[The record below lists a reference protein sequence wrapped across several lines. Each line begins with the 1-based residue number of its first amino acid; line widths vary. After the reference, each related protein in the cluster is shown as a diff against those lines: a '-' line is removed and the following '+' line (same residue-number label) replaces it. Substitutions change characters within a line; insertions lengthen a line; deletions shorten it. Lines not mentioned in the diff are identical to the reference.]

1 MKKNTAKVIA
11 LKAIVNSI
19 LDIEVDNPGR
29 ADDLIK
35 GRAICYK
42 IMRDEMCFTYTY
54 IGKAFKK
61 NHATIVHAYNEFP
74 YMIKFDRSMSHN
86 YNVVKELWARE
97 SGEYE
102 DYEPLELK
110 KNLKRL
116 SEQYN
121 LLNLSMID
129 LQAEVKSLQRQVLNH

>member
-1 MKKNTAKVIA
+1 MKKNTAKIIA

-19 LDIEVDNPGR
+19 LEIEVDSPRR
-29 ADDLIK
+29 ADALIK

-42 IMRDEMCFTYTY
+42 IMRDEMCFTYTH
-54 IGKAFKK
+54 IGKAFNK

-74 YMIKFDRSMSHN
+74 YMIKFDRVMSRN
-86 YNVVKELWARE
+86 YSTIKELWARE

-102 DYEPLELK
+102 SFEPLELK

-121 LLNLSMID
+121 LLTLHVEV
-129 LQAEVKSLQRQVLNH
+129 LQSQMKSLQRQAFNN

>member
-19 LDIEVDNPGR
+19 LDIDVDVPR
-29 ADDLIK
+29 RTDDLIK

-54 IGKAFKK
+54 IGNCFGKK
-61 NHATIVHAYNEFP
+61 HATILHSYNDFP
-74 YMIKFDRSMSHN
+74 YMIKFDQVMSRN
-86 YNVVKELWARE
+86 YDKARELWERE
-97 SGEYE
+97 SWDFE
-102 DYEPLELK
+102 DLKPLELK
-110 KNLKRL
+110 NNIKRL

-121 LLNLSMID
+121 LLTLSMTD
-129 LQAEVKSLQRQVLNH
+129 LQAEMKSLQRQVLNH

>member
-1 MKKNTAKVIA
+1 MKKNTAKIIA
-11 LKAIVNSI
+11 LKTIVNSI
-19 LDIEVDNPGR
+19 LDIEVDSPRR
-29 ADDLIK
+29 ADALIK

-42 IMRDEMCFTYTY
+42 IMRDEMYFTYTE
-54 IGKAFKK
+54 IGKAFNK

-74 YMIKFDRSMSHN
+74 YMIKFDRVMAHN
-86 YNVVKELWARE
+86 YNTVKDLWSRE

-102 DYEPLELK
+102 NFEPLELK

>member
-1 MKKNTAKVIA
+1 MKKNTAKIIA
-11 LKAIVNSI
+11 LKTIVNSI
-19 LDIEVDNPGR
+19 LDIKVDSPRR
-29 ADDLIK
+29 ADALIK

-42 IMRDEMCFTYTY
+42 IMRDEMYFTYTE
-54 IGKAFKK
+54 IGKAFNK

-74 YMIKFDRSMSHN
+74 YMIKFDRVMSHN
-86 YNVVKELWARE
+86 YNTVKDLWSRE

-102 DYEPLELK
+102 NFEPLELK
-110 KNLKRL
+110 KSLKRL

>member
-1 MKKNTAKVIA
+1 MKKNTAKIIA

-19 LDIEVDNPGR
+19 LEIEVDSPRR
-29 ADDLIK
+29 ADALIK

-42 IMRDEMCFTYTY
+42 IMRDEMCFTYTH
-54 IGKAFKK
+54 IGKAFNK

-74 YMIKFDRSMSHN
+74 YMIKFDR
-86 YNVVKELWARE
+86 
-97 SGEYE
+97 
-102 DYEPLELK
+102 
-110 KNLKRL
+110 KNLKTL

-129 LQAEVKSLQRQVLNH
+129 LQAEVKSLQRQVLSH